1 MSASEGH
8 WEPLAEIYL
17 SHPSVKNKKKCIYC
31 LCSRVFIKNYY
42 DVYASTLERGDSVP
56 QITSMDTPTAA
67 DEHSSNGPS
76 PAAASQPS
84 NEARTETPSGGGDR
98 VKEKVPGGGGD
109 EPLDVL
115 DRAEVDDVFIEQPLV
130 KQLSFGRDGSR
141 KLPAKWGD
149 REPSSGTVSDVS
161 CYFSASASH
170 SDTNYCSTDEHEH
183 VFYASGAA
191 ASSMVTGPVGIGY
204 ASSTAITS
212 SSALHSS
219 DSGADLS
226 ERHHTERKHSLKD
239 QLLEANR
246 TNHEAD
252 GGDRLREKAAGAT
265 SGPFAPVERNNSLPD
280 AFGREDLHD
289 AWEMYWSKHGEAII
303 WASWIEKYSDYINP
317 QYLEPGADQGQAT
330 GTNTPH
336 DRSEA
341 TPGTATEADRDF
353 SFDHDA
359 IASGTE
365 IVVSAC
371 SPHPYNKSTYQMA
384 AWPTGGSGSG
394 GGGGGGSCGGGD
406 SELLWSTH
414 RAGSV
419 ENDTLLSPR
428 CDSVTSSIPLTIGT
442 TDSMTNV
449 TRMTIS
455 SYDFCSSKVSSESSR
470 LSGSLGSSDVSS
482 SSESS
487 NSSELLETEYLVGA
501 RDDAAGEGHGDGA
514 IVPLD
519 EEAAMDGEQY
529 WQILWQ
535 QHFQELYAKQ
545 YHRFMAEH
553 ANDDPAVTHALSS
566 TAPGTA
572 VAAAATAAVVP
583 THGEC
588 STKHHKRKRSS
599 NAGGSGAEKLPEMVA
614 SLTLAKAANDGDGDG
629 EAMDGEDE
637 KNEQKS
643 DCAIVAEDLSASLA
657 AYGLPTTFGKQTQP
671 TGGGNGGGGDRP
683 PNDKPI
689 TLKRSHE
696 SDTEETPKERLKA
709 AFELMGYAFSDPA
722 NDTESIINIS
732 GEVVYRKKHIRLHN
746 RVLKMKHYAPQKHTY
761 FDDDGNEVAGNGDKS
776 APEALLHN
784 SSSDDEPANLG
795 NAAAAVAAAR
805 TSVRSSTILD
815 LNQLAATGASSAAAR
830 GELGV
835 DSNVT
840 TENGDNSVVA
850 PVETETQVAL
860 TDVAT
865 PEQSQVVTVTRKEK
879 KKKRKTKFVASL
891 PTDIANDKSLLKYWY
906 KRFSLFSL
914 FDAGIRL
921 DRESWFSVTPEK
933 VAAHTAERCRSDLIV
948 DAFCGCGGNTIQFAF
963 TCQKVLAIDI
973 DPRKIE
979 MAKHNAAVYGVADR
993 IEFITGDFVQLAAGG
1008 RLKADTVFLSPPWGG
1023 PSYMKDEVYD
1033 LEKSLLP
1040 LPATDLMRAA
1050 QQVSHNVVLYLPRN
1064 SNTQQLTML
1073 AGPDGAVEI
1082 EQNFL
1087 DRKLI
1092 ALTAYYGDLING

>member
-56 QITSMDTPTAA
+56 HMITSMETPTAA
-67 DEHSSNGPS
+67 DEQSSNRGPAPS
-76 PAAASQPS
+76 AAQQPS
-84 NEARTETPSGGGDR
+84 EVRKETPSGVGERPTG
-98 VKEKVPGGGGD
+98 KVLATGGD

-141 KLPAKWGD
+141 KMPAKWGD

-191 ASSMVTGPVGIGY
+191 APSLATAPAGGIGS
-204 ASSTAITS
+204 AGSSTAITS

-226 ERHHTERKHSLKD
+226 ERHHTAERKYSLKD

-252 GGDRLREKAAGAT
+252 GSDRLREKAAGAG
-265 SGPFAPVERNNSLPD
+265 SGSLAPVERNNSLPD
-280 AFGREDLHD
+280 AFGREDLTD
-289 AWEMYWSKHGEAII
+289 AWETYWSKHGEAII

-317 QYLEPGADQGQAT
+317 QYLEPTEQEGQAT

-394 GGGGGGSCGGGD
+394 GGGGD

-470 LSGSLGSSDVSS
+470 LSGSLGSSDVST

-501 RDDAAGEGHGDGA
+501 RTGAAGEGHGDGA
-514 IVPLD
+514 IVPPD

-553 ANDDPAVTHALSS
+553 ANDDPATAPALS
-566 TAPGTA
+566 TTA
-572 VAAAATAAVVP
+572 VTAVVP

-588 STKHHKRKRSS
+588 SAKHHKRKRGS
-599 NAGGSGAEKLPEMVA
+599 NAGGCGGAEKLPEMVA
-614 SLTLAKAANDGDGDG
+614 GLTLAKEANDGSDG
-629 EAMDGEDE
+629 ETMDGADE

-643 DCAIVAEDLSASLA
+643 DCALVAEDLSASLA
-657 AYGLPTTFGKQTQP
+657 AYGLPTTFGKQRQP
-671 TGGGNGGGGDRP
+671 TAGGNGDGDRP

-761 FDDDGNEVAGNGDKS
+761 FDDDGNEVVAGNGDKS
-776 APEALLHN
+776 DRAANEALLH

-795 NAAAAVAAAR
+795 NAAAAAAAAVAAR

-815 LNQLAATGASSAAAR
+815 LNQLAATNSASAVK
-830 GELGV
+830 GELQCTI
-835 DSNVT
+835 DSSV
-840 TENGDNSVVA
+840 TENGESVA
-850 PVETETQVAL
+850 PAEAEPQVTAE
-860 TDVAT
+860 VAT
-865 PEQSQVVTVTRKEK
+865 AQTEVVTTVTRKEK

-979 MAKHNAAVYGVADR
+979 MAKHNASVYGVADR

-1073 AGPDGAVEI
+1073 AGPNGAVEI

>member
-56 QITSMDTPTAA
+56 QITSMDTPITAA
-67 DEHSSNGPS
+67 DEQSSNGPS
-76 PAAASQPS
+76 PSAAAPQTLS
-84 NEARTETPSGGGDR
+84 EARRNETPSGEGERPTG
-98 VKEKVPGGGGD
+98 KLPGD

-141 KLPAKWGD
+141 KMPSKWGD

-183 VFYASGAA
+183 VFYASGAT
-191 ASSMVTGPVGIGY
+191 ASSMVPGTVGIGS
-204 ASSTAITS
+204 ASSGTAITS

-226 ERHHTERKHSLKD
+226 ERHHTERKYSLKD

-252 GGDRLREKAAGAT
+252 EGRLREKAPGAA
-265 SGPFAPVERNNSLPD
+265 SGSFAPVERNNSLPD

-289 AWEMYWSKHGEAII
+289 AWETYWSKHGEAII
-303 WASWIEKYSDYINP
+303 WASWIEKYSDYIDP
-317 QYLEPGADQGQAT
+317 QYLEPADQGQAT

-384 AWPTGGSGSG
+384 AWPTGGSSG
-394 GGGGGGSCGGGD
+394 GNGGD

-414 RAGSV
+414 RAGSI

-470 LSGSLGSSDVSS
+470 LSGSLGSSDVST

-501 RDDAAGEGHGDGA
+501 RGGDTAGEGHGDGA
-514 IVPLD
+514 IVPPD

-553 ANDDPAVTHALSS
+553 ANDEPVT
-566 TAPGTA
+566 TTT
-572 VAAAATAAVVP
+572 TAA
-583 THGEC
+583 GEC
-588 STKHHKRKRSS
+588 SVKHHKRKRSS

-614 SLTLAKAANDGDGDG
+614 GLTLAKEANDG

-643 DCAIVAEDLSASLA
+643 DGSALVAEDLSASLA

-671 TGGGNGGGGDRP
+671 AGGNGGDRP

-761 FDDDGNEVAGNGDKS
+761 FDDEGNEVAGNGDKS
-776 APEALLHN
+776 DPAAPEALLH

-795 NAAAAVAAAR
+795 NATAAAAAAR

-815 LNQLAATGASSAAAR
+815 LNQLAATSAASSGAGK

-835 DSNVT
+835 DSNNVT
-840 TENGDNSVVA
+840 ETGDSVA
-850 PVETETQVAL
+850 PIETEPQVAAE
-860 TDVAT
+860 VAT
-865 PEQSQVVTVTRKEK
+865 ALQSEVVTVTTTRKEK

-914 FDAGIRL
+914 FDVGIRL

-979 MAKHNAAVYGVADR
+979 MAKHNATVYGVADR

-1040 LPATDLMRAA
+1040 LPATDLMQAA

-1073 AGPDGAVEI
+1073 AGPNGAVEI

>member
-17 SHPSVKNKKKCIYC
+17 SHPSVKNKKKSIYC

-42 DVYASTLERGDSVP
+42 DVYVSTLERGDSVP
-56 QITSMDTPTAA
+56 QITSMETPTAA
-67 DEHSSNGPS
+67 DEQSSNG
-76 PAAASQPS
+76 
-84 NEARTETPSGGGDR
+84 
-98 VKEKVPGGGGD
+98 GGGGGAGGPTAPSAAPQPSHEPRNETGTGECERPKEKGTGASGE

-141 KLPAKWGD
+141 KMPAKWGD

-183 VFYASGAA
+183 VFYASGAT
-191 ASSMVTGPVGIGY
+191 ASLVTGPVGIGS
-204 ASSTAITS
+204 ASNAAVTS

-226 ERHHTERKHSLKD
+226 ERHHTERKYSLKD

-252 GGDRLREKAAGAT
+252 GERLREKAAGAG
-265 SGPFAPVERNNSLPD
+265 SGSFAPPVERNNSLPE

-289 AWEMYWSKHGEAII
+289 AWETYWSKHGEAII

-317 QYLEPGADQGQAT
+317 QYLEPAADQGQAT

-371 SPHPYNKSTYQMA
+371 SPHPFNKSTYQMA
-384 AWPTGGSGSG
+384 AWPTGGSGG
-394 GGGGGGSCGGGD
+394 GGGAD

-470 LSGSLGSSDVSS
+470 LSGSLGSSDVST

-501 RDDAAGEGHGDGA
+501 GDAAGEGGHGDGA
-514 IVPLD
+514 IVPPD

-553 ANDDPAVTHALSS
+553 ANDDHPAVAMVT
-566 TAPGTA
+566 
-572 VAAAATAAVVP
+572 
-583 THGEC
+583 THGD
-588 STKHHKRKRSS
+588 STVKHHKRKRSS
-599 NAGGSGAEKLPEMVA
+599 NAGGASGAEKLPEMVA
-614 SLTLAKAANDGDGDG
+614 GLTLAKQEAYDGG

-637 KNEQKS
+637 KNEPKS
-643 DCAIVAEDLSASLA
+643 DSALVAEDLSASLA

-671 TGGGNGGGGDRP
+671 TGGNGGGGGDRP

-761 FDDDGNEVAGNGDKS
+761 FDDDGNEVAGNGDKTDPA
-776 APEALLHN
+776 APEALLH

-795 NAAAAVAAAR
+795 NATAAAVAAR

-815 LNQLAATGASSAAAR
+815 LNQLAATSASSAVK

-835 DSNVT
+835 SGESNVP
-840 TENGDNSVVA
+840 ENNDGGDAGAGEAEA
-850 PVETETQVAL
+850 PITAE
-860 TDVAT
+860 VAT
-865 PEQSQVVTVTRKEK
+865 PSEVVTVTRREK

-891 PTDIANDKSLLKYWY
+891 PADIANDKSLLKYWY

-963 TCQKVLAIDI
+963 TCQKVIAIDI
-973 DPRKIE
+973 DPHKIK

-1008 RLKADTVFLSPPWGG
+1008 QLRADTVFLSPPWGG

-1040 LPATDLMRAA
+1040 LPATELMRAA
-1050 QQVSHNVVLYLPRN
+1050 QQVSHNVVFYLPRN

-1073 AGPDGAVEI
+1073 AGPNGAVEI

-1092 ALTAYYGDLING
+1092 ALTAYYGDLINE

>member
-1 MSASEGH
+1 MTMSASEGH

-42 DVYASTLERGDSVP
+42 DVYVSTLERGDSVP
-56 QITSMDTPTAA
+56 QITSMETPTAA
-67 DEHSSNGPS
+67 DEQSSNGAPPS
-76 PAAASQPS
+76 SAAPQTSSSAAR
-84 NEARTETPSGGGDR
+84 NEPSGEGER
-98 VKEKVPGGGGD
+98 PTEKVPGAGGD

-141 KLPAKWGD
+141 KMPAKWGD

-183 VFYASGAA
+183 AFYASGAA
-191 ASSMVTGPVGIGY
+191 APSLVTAPVGIGS

-226 ERHHTERKHSLKD
+226 ERHHTERKYSLKD

-252 GGDRLREKAAGAT
+252 GNRGRVKAGTGAA
-265 SGPFAPVERNNSLPD
+265 SGSFAPVERNNSLPD

-289 AWEMYWSKHGEAII
+289 AWETYWSKHGEAII

-317 QYLEPGADQGQAT
+317 QYLEPADQGQAT

-341 TPGTATEADRDF
+341 TPGTATEVDRDF

-384 AWPTGGSGSG
+384 AWPTGGSNG
-394 GGGGGGSCGGGD
+394 GGGGANGGGD

-482 SSESS
+482 SSDSS

-501 RDDAAGEGHGDGA
+501 ADVVGDGA
-514 IVPLD
+514 GDDAIVPPD

-545 YHRFMAEH
+545 YHHFMAEH
-553 ANDDPAVTHALSS
+553 ANDDPAAHV
-566 TAPGTA
+566 
-572 VAAAATAAVVP
+572 VATAVP

-614 SLTLAKAANDGDGDG
+614 GLTLAKEANDG
-629 EAMDGEDE
+629 EPMDGEDE
-637 KNEQKS
+637 KSEQKS
-643 DCAIVAEDLSASLA
+643 DCALVAEDLSASLA
-657 AYGLPTTFGKQTQP
+657 AYGLPTTFGKQMQP
-671 TGGGNGGGGDRP
+671 TGSNGGGGGGDRP

-776 APEALLHN
+776 DPAAPEALLH

-795 NAAAAVAAAR
+795 NAAAAVAAR

-815 LNQLAATGASSAAAR
+815 LNQLAATSASVSASASAAK
-830 GELGV
+830 GELAV

-840 TENGDNSVVA
+840 ETGDSVASADAEPLVTGEGA
-850 PVETETQVAL
+850 AE
-860 TDVAT
+860 
-865 PEQSQVVTVTRKEK
+865 VVTVTRKEK

-891 PTDIANDKSLLKYWY
+891 PADIANDKSLLKYWY

-963 TCQKVLAIDI
+963 TCQKVVAIDI

-979 MAKHNAAVYGVADR
+979 MAKHNASVYGVADR

-1008 RLKADTVFLSPPWGG
+1008 RLQADTVFLSPPWGG

-1050 QQVSHNVVLYLPRN
+1050 QQVSHNVVFYLPRN

-1073 AGPDGAVEI
+1073 AGPNGAVEI